1 MQLSG
6 QHQPQ
11 GGGLVLCCFSWP
23 STAKKKLVLVI
34 VLVLV
39 LEDILGCVPA

>member
-1 MQLSG
+1 VLFFLAVDG
-6 QHQPQ
+6 QE
-11 GGGLVLCCFSWP
+11 
-23 STAKKKLVLVI
+23 KLVLVI